1 MERTSCPHGVHLVAA
16 YIQCKVIIADVVKND
31 GVMCCQGLFNILA
44 PVNSSSVRASIV
56 FVALACY

>member
-31 GVMCCQGLFNILA
+31 GDVLSR
-44 PVNSSSVRASIV
+44 PVQHPSSRQQQLSKS
-56 FVALACY
+56 